1 MSLLGGIIWVES
13 KSGEGSTFSF
23 TINVSGYITIPEEQN
38 LCVPLI
44 NKTKKALVID
54 NNKICRQTIEDL
66 LNGWG
71 FHVRSAETV
80 QDALSF
86 MKDKELFDVVVAEQT
101 STDYSGVHLKEEI
114 FRVSGKSDM
123 AFIILALRTKRDQI
137 VISHNEILHVVLKP
151 VRHIILYETLAAIVK
166 QLTSEPL
173 VSPAGAVPPEK
184 RFTLPP
190 MNILVAED
198 NTINQKLIVRILK
211 ILGEEAD
218 VANNGLEALNAVL
231 NKKYDIVLM
240 DIQMPEMDGYEAT
253 RRIRTDVSKSNQPFI
268 IAVTAHALQG
278 DQEKCIEAGM
288 NDYMSKPILIDE
300 MKRMMKKWYDIIHG

>member
-1 MSLLGGIIWVES
+1 
-13 KSGEGSTFSF
+13 
-23 TINVSGYITIPEEQN
+23 
-38 LCVPLI
+38 
-44 NKTKKALVID
+44 
-54 NNKICRQTIEDL
+54 
-66 LNGWG
+66 
-71 FHVRSAETV
+71 
-80 QDALSF
+80 

-101 STDYSGVHLKEEI
+101 PTDYSGVHLKEEI